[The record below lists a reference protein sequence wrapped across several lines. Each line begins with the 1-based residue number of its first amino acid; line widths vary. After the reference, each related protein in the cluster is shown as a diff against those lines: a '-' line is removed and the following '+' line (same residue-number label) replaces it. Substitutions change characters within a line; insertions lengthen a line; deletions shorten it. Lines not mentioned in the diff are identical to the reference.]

1 MKEFNYA
8 RQSHAPDWYDRL
20 NPLHVAATSGT
31 SPSNEWYGFQNEQD
45 AHDLACSFKSQSFI
59 DEFVLVGEGSTA
71 KFYHVDDVTDDGD
84 EHGLVNPV
92 PLRSWIS
99 GKMTTPACLQ
109 SMVDAESAF

>member
-31 SPSNEWYGFQNEQD
+31 SPFNEWYAFQSEQD
-45 AHDLACSFKSQSFI
+45 AHDIAGSFKSQSFI
-59 DEFVLVGEGSTA
+59 DEFVLVGEGSTS
-71 KFYHVDDVTDDGD
+71 KFYHVDDVTMDDD
-84 EHGLVNPV
+84 LCDVTAN
-92 PLRSWIS
+92 S
-99 GKMTTPACLQ
+99 GTIPACLQ